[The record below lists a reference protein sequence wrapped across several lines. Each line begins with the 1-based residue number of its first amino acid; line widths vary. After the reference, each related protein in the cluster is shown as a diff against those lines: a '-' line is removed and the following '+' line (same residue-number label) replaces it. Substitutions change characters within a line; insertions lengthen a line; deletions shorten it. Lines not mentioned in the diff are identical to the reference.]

1 MFNNLKFACYEYA
14 QDLSLVTKEPEER
27 RILKV
32 CEDPRKENRPY
43 FYASNHVSTTKYNLV
58 TFFPKA
64 LFEQFS
70 RLGNL
75 YFLAVG
81 ILSFTDLSPID
92 PWSAVFP
99 LCLVISISLTKEARE
114 DYLRMVADNA
124 VNQSNTKVF
133 HEGRFQPVKWQSV
146 RVGDVLKVD
155 RNEYFPADMVFLW
168 STGAGST
175 CHVETMNLDGE
186 TNLKIKSALE
196 CSGSDVEE
204 DVVKIQG
211 ELQCDPPNNA
221 LYSFTGK
228 FKLTSPATDKL
239 QPLDANNVLLRGCSL
254 RNTAEVIGVVVYA
267 GHDTK
272 VMMNSS
278 EAPTKRS
285 DIERKLDYVIIFMFG
300 LLFAMCISGAIVTAA
315 WSFLYQEDMY
325 YLEPNDIESQFD
337 QNEPGVIFL
346 SNFVTTFILYGYLI
360 PISLYVSIEM
370 VKVAQVYFMAADAQ
384 MYYKPK
390 DMPCICRT
398 SNLNEELGQVHTILS
413 DKTGTLTR
421 NEMELFKA
429 SIGGISYGS
438 GVSEIERSEYRRFG
452 REAELPKDEGAILPG
467 MNLRDARLEDG
478 KWLQEPNQE
487 AMVDFMRLLALCN
500 TVIPEVHSDGTPG
513 FQAESPDE
521 LAFVVGAKY
530 FGWSLEERG
539 PATVTLSEPLGPN
552 QTQTREYEILNILEF
567 NSTRKRMSV
576 IYKMKNDPVIWLYC
590 KGADNVI
597 YERLAEPATEA
608 AEPSLF
614 GAAPK
619 PKPDIR
625 MVTAEHMNAYSRN
638 GLRTL
643 ALAKRQIN
651 PEEYAVWNK
660 QFQVARTAMEDRGK
674 KLQDVAELI
683 EKDLELIGATAIE
696 DKLQE
701 GVGQTIA
708 QLKAAGLRLWVL
720 TGDKVET
727 AVNIAMA
734 CLLLR
739 ENMLQHVVTMDELE
753 TFQSTS
759 NSASVAQE
767 YLSSKLHDVLRSI
780 QETSEEEYPGGHAL
794 VIDGRALQVVFAES
808 LADLLLEVGAKCKVV
823 VACRVS
829 PSQKANITAAVKDA
843 GFKTLAIGDGAN
855 DVGMIQEADIGIGIS
870 GQEGQQAVMAADF
883 AIAQFRFLERL
894 VLHHGR
900 LNYKRIG
907 RMVSFFFYKNMVL
920 GITLY
925 AYNCVS
931 FYSGQVMYNDLIL
944 AGYNVAF
951 VALPIIVVGIWDVD
965 VSPAASIAFPE
976 LYQQGLRNEYFN
988 TKMVAGWMLN
998 GIYQAFII
1006 FYFAVQLYGLTT
1018 DNEDGTGLPWTR
1030 TALPCTVTACPSPS
1044 SSWHRPPDPPDPRD
1058 RGRSLFAEVICGIFQ
1073 SNGGEASV
1081 WCLADACGSAPGLLS
1096 RALAPPSHAAS
1107 APSSSALSPTGDFGR
1122 RSTDLWA
1129 TGTAVYLNIV
1139 LCVNFNLAMVVNYWT
1154 WITHLAVWGTVAFW
1168 FIFLFAYDHML
1179 DLSGNEYK
1187 VFTEQL
1193 APQDSFWLLTIVTVV
1208 TALLP
1213 DLCFRVGQ
1221 RMYRW
1226 QDHHIVQEIQQ
1237 GLIDRDYD
1245 FTEVKCCS
1253 TYDRKGTL
1261 RKRDVEEG
1269 GVMITRKL
1277 SSYLSMGRRQSSGQ
1291 KNEYDGGYQTL
1302 DVPPVATEKLESSS
1316 ESTLLGYLFPPR
1328 ATEDEKAPILDAP
1341 AVPKK
1346 SEQ

>member
-267 GHDTK
+267 VAIFVTPALW
-272 VMMNSS
+272 VAA
-278 EAPTKRS
+278 EAK
-285 DIERKLDYVIIFMFG
+285 
-300 LLFAMCISGAIVTAA
+300 
-315 WSFLYQEDMY
+315 YQEDMY

-513 FQAESPDE
+513 FQLVA
-521 LAFVVGAKY
+521 VGSRASGHDTKVMMNSSEAPTKRSDIERKLDY
-530 FGWSLEERG
+530 VIIFMFGLLFAMCIS
-539 PATVTLSEPLGPN
+539 
-552 QTQTREYEILNILEF
+552 
-567 NSTRKRMSV
+567 
-576 IYKMKNDPVIWLYC
+576 
-590 KGADNVI
+590 GAI
-597 YERLAEPATEA
+597 
-608 AEPSLF
+608 
-614 GAAPK
+614 
-619 PKPDIR
+619 
-625 MVTAEHMNAYSRN
+625 VTAA
-638 GLRTL
+638 
-643 ALAKRQIN
+643 
-651 PEEYAVWNK
+651 W
-660 QFQVARTAMEDRGK
+660 
-674 KLQDVAELI
+674 
-683 EKDLELIGATAIE
+683 
-696 DKLQE
+696 
-701 GVGQTIA
+701 
-708 QLKAAGLRLWVL
+708 
-720 TGDKVET
+720 
-727 AVNIAMA
+727 
-734 CLLLR
+734 
-739 ENMLQHVVTMDELE
+739 
-753 TFQSTS
+753 
-759 NSASVAQE
+759 
-767 YLSSKLHDVLRSI
+767 
-780 QETSEEEYPGGHAL
+780 
-794 VIDGRALQVVFAES
+794 
-808 LADLLLEVGAKCKVV
+808 
-823 VACRVS
+823 
-829 PSQKANITAAVKDA
+829 
-843 GFKTLAIGDGAN
+843 
-855 DVGMIQEADIGIGIS
+855 
-870 GQEGQQAVMAADF
+870 
-883 AIAQFRFLERL
+883 
-894 VLHHGR
+894 
-900 LNYKRIG
+900 
-907 RMVSFFFYKNMVL
+907 SF
-920 GITLY
+920 
-925 AYNCVS
+925 
-931 FYSGQVMYNDLIL
+931 
-944 AGYNVAF
+944 
-951 VALPIIVVGIWDVD
+951 
-965 VSPAASIAFPE
+965 
-976 LYQQGLRNEYFN
+976 
-988 TKMVAGWMLN
+988 
-998 GIYQAFII
+998 
-1006 FYFAVQLYGLTT
+1006 
-1018 DNEDGTGLPWTR
+1018 
-1030 TALPCTVTACPSPS
+1030 
-1044 SSWHRPPDPPDPRD
+1044 
-1058 RGRSLFAEVICGIFQ
+1058 
-1073 SNGGEASV
+1073 
-1081 WCLADACGSAPGLLS
+1081 
-1096 RALAPPSHAAS
+1096 
-1107 APSSSALSPTGDFGR
+1107 
-1122 RSTDLWA
+1122 
-1129 TGTAVYLNIV
+1129 
-1139 LCVNFNLAMVVNYWT
+1139 
-1154 WITHLAVWGTVAFW
+1154 
-1168 FIFLFAYDHML
+1168 
-1179 DLSGNEYK
+1179 
-1187 VFTEQL
+1187 
-1193 APQDSFWLLTIVTVV
+1193 
-1208 TALLP
+1208 
-1213 DLCFRVGQ
+1213 
-1221 RMYRW
+1221 
-1226 QDHHIVQEIQQ
+1226 
-1237 GLIDRDYD
+1237 
-1245 FTEVKCCS
+1245 
-1253 TYDRKGTL
+1253 
-1261 RKRDVEEG
+1261 
-1269 GVMITRKL
+1269 
-1277 SSYLSMGRRQSSGQ
+1277 
-1291 KNEYDGGYQTL
+1291 
-1302 DVPPVATEKLESSS
+1302 
-1316 ESTLLGYLFPPR
+1316 
-1328 ATEDEKAPILDAP
+1328 
-1341 AVPKK
+1341 
-1346 SEQ
+1346 